1 MKPIMRKSSPQ
12 LILSAAACV
21 LAMAALSLSAP
32 SIAEYPADVIAPIP
46 AVAGIGAPSLPDL
59 PFLIR

>member
-1 MKPIMRKSSPQ
+1 MKPTMRKSSPQ

-32 SIAEYPADVIAPIP
+32 GIAEYPATATAPIP
-46 AVAGIGAPSLPDL
+46 AIAGYGAPSLGEWL
-59 PFLIR
+59 PLIR